1 MSLYEKMKEAIKE
14 GNENSMLLESS
25 NSYLKAIA
33 TIVLETNKAKLQK
46 VI

>member
-1 MSLYEKMKEAIKE
+1 
-14 GNENSMLLESS
+14 MLLESS

-46 VI
+46 VIWWRNH